1 MSYNLLNRYDGNK
14 WKKGDS
20 LKILDR
26 ETLNMR
32 GSCDIFLLDEGII
45 SMRCLCD
52 ALLLDEIYK
61 IDIVVAKLCCH
72 ANVIYHRLYAY
83 ARCNTS
89 SFIVNKD
96 APTGS
101 RILFVFVF
109 SYDSSVTSFSGL
121 SMFDCPFDFI

>member
-1 MSYNLLNRYDGNK
+1 
-14 WKKGDS
+14 
-20 LKILDR
+20 
-26 ETLNMR
+26 MR
-32 GSCDIFLLDEGII
+32 DSCDIFLLDEGII

-101 RILFVFVF
+101 KIIISVIQ
-109 SYDSSVTSFSGL
+109 SS
-121 SMFDCPFDFI
+121 